1 MNLHVRQQ
9 GTKFSFRLRLSNGY
23 VDAAETYD
31 TEEDAAFAA
40 DLAKHYLR
48 TFFHVT
54 KNTEASLD
62 GEVFC
67 MLAYRHNVTLSDR
80 LSVLSKLS
88 PGVLKYL
95 DNHQAYLE
103 THAEK
108 NRPERK
114 QWEALR
120 ASPLFSSSPAIAEW
134 VRKCEDAEQD
144 ANDFAKI
151 DGRSFVTRLE
161 VARNAMQT
169 AVRSLG
175 IAQRMHDGVTNPK
188 LVERL
193 RIITELLAH
202 IESTEAHVRFLA
214 GQFKDEDARVSS
226 AIAVLEATR
235 PPLT

>member
-1 MNLHVRQQ
+1 MNLHVRMQ
-9 GTKFSFRLRLSNGY
+9 GKKYAFRLRLSRGY
-23 VDAAETYD
+23 VESHETYD
-31 TEEDAAFAA
+31 TEEEASFAA
-40 DLAKHYLR
+40 DLAKFYLR
-48 TFFHVT
+48 TFYHVL
-54 KNTEASLD
+54 KNTDPTLD
-62 GEVFC
+62 GDMFST
-67 MLAYRHNVTLSDR
+67 LAYRLNVNLTNQCA
-80 LSVLSKLS
+80 VLALLA
-88 PGVLKYL
+88 PGVKEYLK
-95 DNHQAYLE
+95 NHQVALE
-103 THAEK
+103 QHAET
-108 NRPERK
+108 NRPERT
-114 QWEALR
+114 QWQALR
-120 ASPLFSSSPAIAEW
+120 ESSLFNSSFAVQSW
-134 VRKCEDAEQD
+134 VLACEAAEQD
-144 ANDFAKI
+144 AAAFAAI
-151 DGRSFVTRLE
+151 DSRLFATRLE